1 MEVHKKEIP
10 YGIRWLWASMIR
22 MVTDVIS
29 TLWSGIH
36 IGVLGKPYF
45 LLSGMTSFVSWMVM
59 DDISNFR
66 GTYGRGTSHSTSPI
80 FISTSCLDRKVSSL
94 QAFIPLTS
102 TIHGILMTYL
112 SFHCLFM
119 IGIADPKPRNLA
131 WVWVFCQNGMG
142 IMLYI
147 WWETGHYVKEV
158 HFHSNL
164 SSIHFQETITLFPSL
179 KPSSFNQLR
188 LFQK

>member
-1 MEVHKKEIP
+1 MEVHKKAIP

-36 IGVLGKPYF
+36 IGVLGKPHF
-45 LLSGMTSFVSWMVM
+45 LLSGITSFVSWLVM

-66 GTYGRGTSHSTSPI
+66 GTYGRGTSHSTSLI

-131 WVWVFCQNGMG
+131 WVWVFCQNGRALCYTSDERLG
-142 IMLYI
+142 IMLKRSIFTQIFLQSTFKKRLLYFLP
-147 WWETGHYVKEV
+147 WSQV
-158 HFHSNL
+158 H
-164 SSIHFQETITLFPSL
+164 SI
-179 KPSSFNQLR
+179 N
-188 LFQK
+188 